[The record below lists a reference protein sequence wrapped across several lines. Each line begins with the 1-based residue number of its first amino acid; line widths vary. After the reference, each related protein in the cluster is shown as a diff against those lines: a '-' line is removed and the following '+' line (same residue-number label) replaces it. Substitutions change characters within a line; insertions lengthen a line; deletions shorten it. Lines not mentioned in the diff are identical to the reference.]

1 MYFSGKTYFNPTIHR
16 ELQVVRDTD
25 TRLNKP
31 KSRKKGK
38 LTRKKKAKKVN
49 RLAKLKKELG
59 NDMVLKL
66 LIRLLEKGG
75 TGRPV
80 GRPPLVPQTSAR
92 QPRKMRLSRGS
103 GLPAREKKKLEKQRP
118 QESKEDFSKRVEEHL
133 LEHNPAFVYF
143 NQLLQTDR
151 ERGNAVIKSYID
163 ELKETKV
170 KRKRPVVR
178 ERQVPISFHHQFL
191 REIDEKPY
199 VADRKKVVKKFVK
212 EARDSGFPLKS
223 SDEDIYAELAQA
235 SKGTKRSELR
245 SRVGDRFLTKGRLRL
260 GKEYIGEE
268 EYEESLFDIAGETPF
283 EKARQQLEEAQA
295 AATTGG
301 ETTGGESG
309 STLFQERLGVLSPT
323 TQRERDILL
332 GRHATATAQKV
343 AKKYRP
349 VGRPTHASKGRETK
363 AEQQRRE
370 RGEAEAQQL
379 RDMMGG
385 TELPVDLPEGYT
397 PATATKGQIVVQKA
411 GGEPAPAEEP
421 APFLSA
427 EEGETD
433 VEERLRKTKAQRLFG
448 ELTIADT
455 GEIELL
461 KDRGQTETLPST
473 PRPASASTSPESVGR
488 RIDTALAELDNEM
501 MSVMLGTP
509 SPVAPAEIVAK
520 GIRLTKEKQEQQ
532 EGEYT
537 EEEEEESLEEL
548 ARKAEQEALAAQQ
561 KPKPAPQPEPEPQVK
576 PPPTPKLPTTPPP
589 KPKGQIVVQKAG
601 GEPAP
606 PPKPKSPHT
615 EAQQIEQRI
624 LQVDTE
630 LATGAST
637 GGMSFQAGK
646 SKEELEEERQQ
657 LQIEL
662 QLKHEQAEPTTLQ
675 DVALQDLS
683 QERLGISPKQ
693 RQATKK
699 QIKAGKTHIP
709 TYLTPP
715 EPAGELTGELAGM
728 ELLANQQ
735 YHRQGLKPIAPLI
748 TAQELIEK
756 AEGKE
761 PKVKPPTTP
770 QVREQELTDSFLED
784 IKALAPDDAPAGS
797 RKAVAELE
805 KNVGDMVQRQI
816 ETDKYY
822 SHLDLTDRIS
832 KGFEE
837 QAEIIDALEK
847 GGLIQL
853 AYKRNNKNSKALD
866 ELYRKFDNNNMMLHS
881 NKLLDEDERNEWEET
896 FDTKLQKPNRDEKA
910 RRLFVEKA
918 EIRQKALL
926 KELEIHQG
934 VQADNRRRIMAA
946 EETLRQRYLDKVGTE
961 YPETSAIKLS
971 KLKGDSVENWRQIE
985 NLIVDDMLERKKIKP
1000 EQASALKKY
1009 FASGWKEG
1017 NFKRREQYLKGIEKS
1032 KKPTGRDDYQVGES
1046 GEIPYPNFWDG
1057 YMKAALAG
1065 IEREEGT
1072 LKVGAPKLTQ
1082 EVLDAREQ
1090 SNTAEIDRI
1099 IGEHISQLVD
1109 IYKED
1114 EEVDASQIQA
1124 RRKALEKIFESKK
1137 TQNNYGKAI
1146 RGTEKSFKSFVE
1158 VVKKG
1163 LTNHRPSV
1171 KAKKGTGRT
1180 MKQFID
1186 KLKGNNDVSEFL
1198 KVSEDGFSV
1207 NPASLGFTEN
1217 LQKVKYDED
1226 KKHNLI
1232 IDSQG
1237 NNYILTAIQKLEG
1250 GFGGWKIEKISEDQ
1264 KGNYTDKK
1272 GGKTIVSF
1280 D

>member
-92 QPRKMRLSRGS
+92 KPRKMRLSRGS

-283 EKARQQLEEAQA
+283 EKARQQLVEAQA

-520 GIRLTKEKQEQQ
+520 GIRLTKEKQELLEVISYQ
-532 EGEYT
+532 EK
-537 EEEEEESLEEL
+537 SI
-548 ARKAEQEALAAQQ
+548 QALNE
-561 KPKPAPQPEPEPQVK
+561 KMNNVR
-576 PPPTPKLPTTPPP
+576 TTIP
-589 KPKGQIVVQKAG
+589 
-601 GEPAP
+601 
-606 PPKPKSPHT
+606 
-615 EAQQIEQRI
+615 
-624 LQVDTE
+624 
-630 LATGAST
+630 ST
-637 GGMSFQAGK
+637 NTSSG
-646 SKEELEEERQQ
+646 
-657 LQIEL
+657 
-662 QLKHEQAEPTTLQ
+662 
-675 DVALQDLS
+675 
-683 QERLGISPKQ
+683 
-693 RQATKK
+693 
-699 QIKAGKTHIP
+699 
-709 TYLTPP
+709 
-715 EPAGELTGELAGM
+715 
-728 ELLANQQ
+728 
-735 YHRQGLKPIAPLI
+735 
-748 TAQELIEK
+748 
-756 AEGKE
+756 
-761 PKVKPPTTP
+761 
-770 QVREQELTDSFLED
+770 
-784 IKALAPDDAPAGS
+784 
-797 RKAVAELE
+797 
-805 KNVGDMVQRQI
+805 
-816 ETDKYY
+816 
-822 SHLDLTDRIS
+822 
-832 KGFEE
+832 
-837 QAEIIDALEK
+837 
-847 GGLIQL
+847 
-853 AYKRNNKNSKALD
+853 
-866 ELYRKFDNNNMMLHS
+866 LYRLEAMMRES
-881 NKLLDEDERNEWEET
+881 NAALKRYNE
-896 FDTKLQKPNRDEKA
+896 
-910 RRLFVEKA
+910 
-918 EIRQKALL
+918 
-926 KELEIHQG
+926 
-934 VQADNRRRIMAA
+934 
-946 EETLRQRYLDKVGTE
+946 
-961 YPETSAIKLS
+961 
-971 KLKGDSVENWRQIE
+971 KLKKENEKYAKQKQGK
-985 NLIVDDMLERKKIKP
+985 RK
-1000 EQASALKKY
+1000 QA
-1009 FASGWKEG
+1009 
-1017 NFKRREQYLKGIEKS
+1017 
-1032 KKPTGRDDYQVGES
+1032 
-1046 GEIPYPNFWDG
+1046 
-1057 YMKAALAG
+1057 
-1065 IEREEGT
+1065 
-1072 LKVGAPKLTQ
+1072 
-1082 EVLDAREQ
+1082 
-1090 SNTAEIDRI
+1090 
-1099 IGEHISQLVD
+1099 
-1109 IYKED
+1109 
-1114 EEVDASQIQA
+1114 
-1124 RRKALEKIFESKK
+1124 
-1137 TQNNYGKAI
+1137 
-1146 RGTEKSFKSFVE
+1146 
-1158 VVKKG
+1158 
-1163 LTNHRPSV
+1163 
-1171 KAKKGTGRT
+1171 
-1180 MKQFID
+1180 
-1186 KLKGNNDVSEFL
+1186 
-1198 KVSEDGFSV
+1198 
-1207 NPASLGFTEN
+1207 
-1217 LQKVKYDED
+1217 
-1226 KKHNLI
+1226 
-1232 IDSQG
+1232 
-1237 NNYILTAIQKLEG
+1237 
-1250 GFGGWKIEKISEDQ
+1250 
-1264 KGNYTDKK
+1264 
-1272 GGKTIVSF
+1272 
-1280 D
+1280 